1 MGVNYPAGVCVGAVN
16 NATIKSTRIMNL
28 FEPLAKDKERCEK
41 GARWL
46 AIGTSIGLVMYCAP
60 CERDEKFLSFWKSFG
75 FADGWG

>member
-1 MGVNYPAGVCVGAVN
+1 MGVNYPAGVCVGTVN

-46 AIGTSIGLVMYCAP
+46 VIGTSIGLVMYCAP